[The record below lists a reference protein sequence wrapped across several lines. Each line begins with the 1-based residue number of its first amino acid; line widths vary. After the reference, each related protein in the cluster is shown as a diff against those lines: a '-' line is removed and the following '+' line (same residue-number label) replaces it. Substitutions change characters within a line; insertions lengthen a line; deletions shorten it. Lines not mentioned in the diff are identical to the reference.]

1 MLGRAVR
8 AHASEGNGM
17 TPPRTPMD
25 RRCNARA
32 AMPALAGMAVS
43 KRSALRKRAWIS
55 TGAAVASALVLLVHA
70 SLTQAA
76 CDHDG
81 LGFDAWLVQFRQ
93 RAAAQGI
100 SPATISSALAGVTY
114 DPTVVRLD
122 RSQKSFKLSFE
133 EFYARRVGAG
143 LLRRGQSL
151 MRQHQA
157 TLERIER
164 HFGVP
169 APILIAIWGLETN
182 YGADSSG
189 KYSIIRSVA
198 TLAYDCRR
206 SEFFTGHL
214 LDALRILDRGDLTLA
229 QLRGGWAGEI
239 GHTQFLPSG
248 YYKYA
253 VDFDGDGRRDLER
266 SVPDMLA
273 STANFLKGNGWQAGQ
288 SWEPGSANYAVLRE
302 WNRAEV
308 YQRTIAVMA
317 MQLREGT

>member
-1 MLGRAVR
+1 MTSAHLRIGLRGNRPNLMPVPKKVHVSRGR
-8 AHASEGNGM
+8 
-17 TPPRTPMD
+17 
-25 RRCNARA
+25 
-32 AMPALAGMAVS
+32 
-43 KRSALRKRAWIS
+43 ALRKLRGLCACAAITPAIALLLLS
-55 TGAAVASALVLLVHA
+55 SVAHATCGNDGA
-70 SLTQAA
+70 
-76 CDHDG
+76 
-81 LGFDAWLVQFRQ
+81 GFDAWLVQFRQ
-93 RAAAQGI
+93 RAVAQGI
-100 SPATISSALAGVTY
+100 SPASVSSALAGVTY
-114 DPTVVRLD
+114 DATVVRLD

-133 EFYARRVGAG
+133 EFYARRVGSG
-143 LLRRGQSL
+143 LMRRGQAL

-157 TLERIER
+157 TLDRIEQ

-169 APILIAIWGLETN
+169 GPILIASWGLETN

-248 YYKYA
+248 YFKYA

-273 STANFLKGNGWQAGQ
+273 STANFLKGSGWQAGQ

-317 MQLREGT
+317 MKLREGP

>member
-1 MLGRAVR
+1 MLKVDLGDLAVKAAAAAIALLLAALPCPAVAADCGNDGAGFGTWLGRFK
-8 AHASEGNGM
+8 
-17 TPPRTPMD
+17 
-25 RRCNARA
+25 ARA
-32 AMPALAGMAVS
+32 AAE
-43 KRSALRKRAWIS
+43 
-55 TGAAVASALVLLVHA
+55 
-70 SLTQAA
+70 
-76 CDHDG
+76 
-81 LGFDAWLVQFRQ
+81 
-93 RAAAQGI
+93 GI
-100 SPATISSALAGVTY
+100 SAATISSALGGVTY

-122 RSQKSFKLSFE
+122 RSQRSFKLSFE
-133 EFYARRVGAG
+133 EFYARRVGGA
-143 LLRRGQSL
+143 LIRRGQAL
-151 MRQHQA
+151 MRTHQA
-157 TLERIER
+157 TLQKIEQR
-164 HFGVP
+164 FGVP

-189 KYSIIRSVA
+189 KFSIVRSLA

-214 LDALRILDRGDLTLA
+214 LDALRIIDRGDLTPA
-229 QLRGGWAGEI
+229 QMRGGWAGEI

-273 STANFLKGNGWQAGQ
+273 STANFLKGHGWRAGQ
-288 SWEPGSANYAVLRE
+288 SWEPGSANYAVIRD

-317 MQLREGT
+317 EKLRAGP

>member
-1 MLGRAVR
+1 MLLLLAPSAAAAQCGND
-8 AHASEGNGM
+8 GNG
-17 TPPRTPMD
+17 
-25 RRCNARA
+25 
-32 AMPALAGMAVS
+32 
-43 KRSALRKRAWIS
+43 
-55 TGAAVASALVLLVHA
+55 
-70 SLTQAA
+70 
-76 CDHDG
+76 
-81 LGFDAWLVQFRQ
+81 FEAWLAQFRQ
-93 RAAAQGI
+93 RAASEGI
-100 SPATISSALAGVTY
+100 TPATISSALAGVTY

-133 EFYARRVGAG
+133 EFYARRVGPG
-143 LLRRGQSL
+143 LMRRGQSL

-157 TLERIER
+157 TLDRIEKS
-164 HFGVP
+164 FGVP
-169 APILIAIWGLETN
+169 APILISIWGLETN

-189 KYSIIRSVA
+189 KYSIIRSLA

-206 SEFFTGHL
+206 TDFFTGHL

-229 QLRGGWAGEI
+229 QMRGGWAGEI

-273 STANFLKGNGWQAGQ
+273 STANFLKGHGWQAGQ
-288 SWEPGSANYAVLRE
+288 AWEEGTPNYAVLKD

-317 MQLREGT
+317 SKLREAP